1 MRAPWRSTCGLLR
14 RRRRVSPLALVGFG
28 GGDAKLSREGNDL
41 MTKLGLSH
49 WQFMPL
55 QRYVVSLYQRGLL
68 GKGKKIDCDL
78 PMDDVGSMGYYD
90 TLMRKIAARVGIGN
104 DLSEACARFAEKY
117 GMLQDDLNNGNLKLT
132 YWGTSEHYDTRIE
145 TEWGFG
151 SLFGERDLMQH
162 MMANYPLHWMARDR
176 VSVHHGGGSGQAV
189 HGCDGPLQRG
199 SVHGGL

>member
-1 MRAPWRSTCGLLR
+1 
-14 RRRRVSPLALVGFG
+14 
-28 GGDAKLSREGNDL
+28 

-117 GMLQDDLNNGNLKLT
+117 GMLQDDLNNGNLQLT
-132 YWGTSEHYDTRIE
+132 YWGTCGTLRHP
-145 TEWGFG
+145 G
-151 SLFGERDLMQH
+151 
-162 MMANYPLHWMARDR
+162 
-176 VSVHHGGGSGQAV
+176 
-189 HGCDGPLQRG
+189 
-199 SVHGGL
+199 